1 MTDTRH
7 ADPFSGVLKWAGL
20 ALLLW
25 LVYLILQPFLIPLG
39 WASVLATVS
48 YPFYERLLGRWRPAA
63 AATFTTVAVT
73 LVVIVPAVLTA
84 TAFFREAVDLA
95 GRVQTALSEGRF
107 DWLNDAWLRLQD
119 RLPFASKV
127 DLQAVG
133 AEWLKGS
140 ASFLMRASGSIFQ
153 NVTEFVVD
161 VVLALFAMFFLLRDA
176 DAIMRS
182 VRLLLP
188 MDADRRE
195 QLIAQTRELI
205 RAGVLSWVMV
215 AALQGVLGGLS
226 LAAVGFSAPVFWG
239 VVIAISCMLP
249 FGAWVVW
256 LPAAIVLATSGAI
269 VRAIVLAALGLLVVS
284 LVDNILRPMLL
295 SERAQINGLVIFVS
309 LLGGLSV
316 FGLLGLVLGP
326 VLVVTAL
333 NLLDGHVNHSVPRT

>member
-1 MTDTRH
+1 MTDTPP
-7 ADPFSGVLKWAGL
+7 ADPFSGALKWAGL

-25 LVYLILQPFLIPLG
+25 LVYLIVLPFLIPLG
-39 WASVLATVS
+39 WACVLATVS
-48 YPFYERLLGRWRPAA
+48 YPFHERLLRRWTPAA
-63 AATFTTVAVT
+63 AAAFTTVAVT

-84 TAFFREAVDLA
+84 TAFFREALDLA
-95 GRVQTALSEGRF
+95 ARVQTALSEGRF
-107 DWLNDAWLRLQD
+107 NWLNDAWLRLQD
-119 RLPFASKV
+119 RLPFTSKI
-127 DLQAVG
+127 DLEAVG

-140 ASFLMRASGSIFQ
+140 GAFLMRTSGSIFQ
-153 NVTEFVVD
+153 NVTEFVID

-188 MDADRRE
+188 MDAGRRE

-205 RAGVLSWVMV
+205 RAGVISWVMV

-239 VVIAISCMLP
+239 VVIAISCLLP

-269 VRAIVLAALGLLVVS
+269 VRAIILAALGLLVVS
-284 LVDNILRPMLL
+284 TVDNILRPMLL

-333 NLLDGHVNHSVPRT
+333 GFLNGHVNNSVSRT

>member
-188 MDADRRE
+188 VDASRRE

-205 RAGVLSWVMV
+205 RAGVFSWVMV
-215 AALQGVLGGLS
+215 AALQGFLGGLS
-226 LAAVGFSAPVFWG
+226 LAAVGFS
-239 VVIAISCMLP
+239 
-249 FGAWVVW
+249 
-256 LPAAIVLATSGAI
+256 
-269 VRAIVLAALGLLVVS
+269 
-284 LVDNILRPMLL
+284 
-295 SERAQINGLVIFVS
+295 
-309 LLGGLSV
+309 
-316 FGLLGLVLGP
+316 
-326 VLVVTAL
+326 
-333 NLLDGHVNHSVPRT
+333 